1 MKKLNKL
8 LLMIA
13 VFMGQMLFAQ
23 DQKVTYD
30 QIDSASFEEL
40 LLISIN
46 DTVKEVYVLEESGV
60 GLEDLSFEA
69 LLKVKIQESKIEQR
83 SLTMQE
89 IEDLSIEDLLKING
103 SMEVDQGVRVVELDL
118 SDLSLEE
125 IMSLNAITSKHVQI
139 KKLK

>member
-1 MKKLNKL
+1 MKSLNRIL
-8 LLMIA
+8 LLLVILVSQV
-13 VFMGQMLFAQ
+13 VFSQ
-23 DQKVTYD
+23 DGKVTYD

-46 DTVKEVYVLEESGV
+46 DTVKEVYVLEQGDI

-89 IEDLSIEDLLKING
+89 IEDLAIEDLLKING

-118 SDLSLEE
+118 SDLTLEE
-125 IMSLNAITSKHVQI
+125 LMSLNAITSKHVQV